1 MDRLTASRQNR
12 ISLSSEDCEN
22 LMRLMNNGFTL
33 PDAMHIAEDRR
44 NRQCMQMIQTRLQNG
59 EQISEFF
66 VHYCSPALK
75 PYFSGFIHYLSF
87 QQSLQLSIA
96 VVNDQRKQTD
106 VYRKGL
112 VYPCMMLIMTVLGA
126 MVFNTVIL
134 PSLNGLMSSFHT
146 EGTDFKLIQLIIQ
159 TAAILIAAVSASAVC
174 LYIYLKQ
181 KRNMVKGYCALQKIF
196 PNSIWIQ
203 KASQDFVRFFLEC
216 IRMDIKT
223 KQSMEILKGMTY
235 KPLVAFIASEIDR
248 SLMDGDRIESAM
260 DSIYIDPSLK
270 RFFKIALYSSDMEN
284 MLQGYLEMCS
294 YRLLKQSR
302 IFTKAVQ
309 AVSYC
314 SIGLILIVVYQALML
329 PMTMLS
335 QM

>member
-1 MDRLTASRQNR
+1 
-12 ISLSSEDCEN
+12 
-22 LMRLMNNGFTL
+22 
-33 PDAMHIAEDRR
+33 
-44 NRQCMQMIQTRLQNG
+44 
-59 EQISEFF
+59 
-66 VHYCSPALK
+66 
-75 PYFSGFIHYLSF
+75 
-87 QQSLQLSIA
+87 
-96 VVNDQRKQTD
+96 
-106 VYRKGL
+106 
-112 VYPCMMLIMTVLGA
+112 
-126 MVFNTVIL
+126 
-134 PSLNGLMSSFHT
+134 
-146 EGTDFKLIQLIIQ
+146 
-159 TAAILIAAVSASAVC
+159 
-174 LYIYLKQ
+174 
-181 KRNMVKGYCALQKIF
+181 
-196 PNSIWIQ
+196 
-203 KASQDFVRFFLEC
+203 
-216 IRMDIKT
+216 
-223 KQSMEILKGMTY
+223 MEILKGMTY